1 MGYFLLLVYKVYMPN
16 MTLSSLLRK
25 ISFFYKKI
33 ANVWYYVICF
43 VTNLTLIPFHGLLKI
58 RHVLPKNALHDENRA
73 QLLHSFQKLFLAIT
87 MRTSFTTH
95 DMWLNRKVCSVCS
108 GLSQSSIRRVL
119 SKNYS
124 STLSI
129 LESRE

>member
-1 MGYFLLLVYKVYMPN
+1 MGYFPLLVYKLYMPN
-16 MTLSSLLRK
+16 ITLSSLLRK
-25 ISFFYKKI
+25 ISLFCKKI

-43 VTNLTLIPFHGLLKI
+43 VTNLTLIRSYGLLKI
-58 RHVLPKNALHDENRA
+58 RPLLTQNALNDDNRA
-73 QLLHSFQKLFLAIT
+73 QLLHSFQKLFLAIKI
-87 MRTSFTTH
+87 RTSFTRH
-95 DMWLNRKVCSVCS
+95 MWMKRKVCSVCS
-108 GLSQSSIRRVL
+108 GLSQNSIRRVS